1 MSNTIISDRCTGLYQ
16 TVMYFSRRFDIIN
29 LPLYI
34 VCIVGSVA
42 NFMLLIAFVK
52 DPLKC
57 FRNPAAYLVGNLALS
72 DMIFNVLF
80 VAFVTQNIENDIADF
95 FMYFSFY
102 SSMATI
108 FSIALDR
115 FLMITYPFKHRILMS
130 KKKMAMWI
138 AVIWCLSS
146 VHPFKKVFAPSV
158 FDAIVKPCFGSVSI
172 ILTGILYGRTYFALK
187 KQSTSMLG
195 RRNVSSSSSQSGNTP
210 KKVNSI
216 DRETSAS
223 EVEFVDMEDNNE
235 YAQDANTRAQT
246 QGIRAQNQAIRAQ
259 TQGIRAQNQAIRA
272 QNQAIRAHTRSIHT
286 QLPIKDLGAQN
297 WSERAEGEHQSAQSE
312 DERAQN
318 KHKRAESHRKCVQ
331 NKDKRAQDDENERVQ
346 SQNKRVDCTEIQLD
360 IREKLT
366 ANTSHICST
375 DHKNTSLQN
384 PPCQTHKKPQSVDN
398 AKEQRFLNTI
408 IIIALIAVF
417 TVLAG
422 TIYAQI
428 HLIIFKKSPEL
439 SKILKPV
446 LLSIYCLNF
455 TVNPFVYCLRL
466 KQYRKTFKIVYCCR
480 F

>member
-1 MSNTIISDRCTGLYQ
+1 MSNSIISDRCTGLYQ
-16 TVMYFSRRFDIIN
+16 TVMYSSRRFDIIN
-29 LPLYI
+29 LPIYI
-34 VCIVGSVA
+34 VGIVGSVA

-72 DMIFNVLF
+72 DMVFNVLF

-108 FSIALDR
+108 FSISLDR

-130 KKKMAMWI
+130 KKKMAVWI

-146 VHPFKKVFAPSV
+146 VHPFKKVFAPSD

-195 RRNVSSSSSQSGNTP
+195 RRNVSSSLSQSGNAP
-210 KKVNSI
+210 KKINSM

-223 EVEFVDMEDNNE
+223 VVGFVDMEDDNE
-235 YAQDANTRAQT
+235 YAQNAN
-246 QGIRAQNQAIRAQ
+246 IRAQNQAIRSQ
-259 TQGIRAQNQAIRA
+259 THSIR
-272 QNQAIRAHTRSIHT
+272 T
-286 QLPIKDLGAQN
+286 QLPIKDLSAQN
-297 WSERAEGEHQSAQSE
+297 WSERAEGEHQSAQCE

-318 KHKRAESHRKCVQ
+318 KHKRAESNGKCVQ
-331 NKDKRAQDDENERVQ
+331 DKDKHAQDDENERVQ
-346 SQNKRVDCTEIQLD
+346 SQNKRIDCTEIQLD
-360 IREKLT
+360 IRDKLT

-384 PPCQTHKKPQSVDN
+384 PPCQTHKKPLSVDN
-398 AKEQRFLNTI
+398 AKEERFLNTI

-428 HLIIFKKSPEL
+428 HRIIILSPEL
-439 SKILKPV
+439 NKILKPV

-455 TVNPFVYCLRL
+455 TANPFVYCLRL

-480 F
+480 FERCGH